1 MNSLNLRWML
11 WMALGLVRVG
21 AETPD
26 LLSLAWTNGRPILE
40 FRLVPSASE
49 YRVRSSASPGVAGP
63 LLGGS
68 HRGGRWTA
76 EAPSVGDSAFYRL
89 EALIL
94 SNETVRAST
103 LLNRIAYGP
112 TPDELDRLATLGT
125 DAYIE
130 EQLAPEKII
139 EMCQPNTGQMDR
151 KIWFDLV
158 Q

>member
-49 YRVRSSASPGVAGP
+49 YRVRSSASPGAVGT

-112 TPDELDRLATLGT
+112 TPDELDRLAAIGRRNGRT
-125 DAYIE
+125 DLSHAVWAIRSNCACQIE
-130 EQLAPEKII
+130 KRIKR
-139 EMCQPNTGQMDR
+139 CHFDR
-151 KIWFDLV
+151 
-158 Q
+158 